1 MRRLIGDPHRV
12 NTRGRK
18 RKEEE
23 LRMERSSCDTVSV
36 EDMATP
42 ARPSAGE
49 NLKVILCWHRRARSV
64 NNCFEESLD
73 AGYPRKG
80 GTWGSQLSSDEISQG
95 QMHLGFSLK
104 APPLAR
110 CEVL

>member
-36 EDMATP
+36 EDVVTP
-42 ARPSAGE
+42 VRPSSGE

-80 GTWGSQLSSDEISQG
+80 GTWGSQLSSDEISPGTDALRVFTESSPTSQ
-95 QMHLGFSLK
+95 
-104 APPLAR
+104 
-110 CEVL
+110 V